1 MGFCAI
7 LILSYCSG
15 CVGFLSGTFQEDC
28 IKLKKKVHGIIV
40 SRARNFV
47 ADYTFYVG
55 NNRGWPSGFVESI
68 DYPLLGALK
77 PSGDALPGHVKQ
89 FDGKLGG
96 RILESL
102 RECKVDDAVYLGTL
116 RNRDSRMAGLAWL
129 GGDGSILA
137 GLAII
142 TSGKVYYVYTDLY
155 HVLDDDASVYD
166 IFWENPPY
174 YLWRNPYWALRLTK
188 DDRELNECIKG
199 IRKSMDSV
207 HTDRYSLSCF
217 CYDNTVL
224 AFRINISPKE
234 FDNAVN
240 EGRCVDLK

>member
-1 MGFCAI
+1 MQSTMRKTR
-7 LILSYCSG
+7 LIEHCRCYHL
-15 CVGFLSGTFQEDC
+15 
-28 IKLKKKVHGIIV
+28 V
-40 SRARNFV
+40 SRLAHRAFFLDDEEKTR
-47 ADYTFYVG
+47 AVG
-55 NNRGWPSGFVESI
+55 
-68 DYPLLGALK
+68 LLRRAEE
-77 PSGDALPGHVKQ
+77 
-89 FDGKLGG
+89 F
-96 RILESL
+96 
-102 RECKVDDAVYLGTL
+102 
-116 RNRDSRMAGLAWL
+116 
-129 GGDGSILA
+129 
-137 GLAII
+137 
-142 TSGKVYYVYTDLY
+142 
-155 HVLDDDASVYD
+155 DDASVYD

-217 CYDNTVL
+217 CYDNIVL